1 MYRRKS
7 RYGRV
12 CVLSVMFVLVAVWH
26 VFVSKKHGITQIN
39 DKTKSNEST
48 IKNEAEDLVEL
59 SLKDQNI
66 WSTHVVSRH
75 LLELANCTPRAV
87 EQFPKGLFTQE
98 QRKNGAL
105 VIHVLVVIYMFLAL
119 AVICDYYF
127 VPSLE
132 VLCEFLNLES
142 DVAGATFMAA
152 GSSAPEL
159 ATAVIG
165 VFIAK
170 DDVGL
175 GTVVGSAIYNVMFV
189 ISICGLFAG
198 SVVYLHWWPMVRDC
212 IAYTV
217 SIAALVI
224 VIYDGQVTW
233 YEAMSLVVL
242 YVLYIVFMYFNARL
256 EAWFVPRCT
265 RCFPMKH
272 RNIGAEAIVLYDK
285 IQTNGSITLS
295 ATEADIGEML
305 PLTSD
310 CESEDTCSDIE
321 HDFYQKKAEGY
332 FDQVSLPHQEEPEPL
347 CQVPEGCLKKIM
359 WVVSLPLCTVLYMTT
374 PDCRKQRW
382 KKWFLVTF
390 IMSLVWLSAFSF
402 VMVWMITVIGF
413 TVKIPDSIMGLTF
426 VAFGVSLPDVVASLL
441 VVKEGLGDMAVSN
454 AVGSNV
460 FDILICLGVPWLL
473 QTGALNPGGI
483 VTVYS
488 EGLTYSSLTLLS
500 TVAFLLISTHLNG
513 WKLDKKFG
521 AILLVVYILYT
532 ILACMYELNIFGYFH
547 PEECPSSY

>member
-1 MYRRKS
+1 
-7 RYGRV
+7 
-12 CVLSVMFVLVAVWH
+12 MFVLVAVWH

-39 DKTKSNEST
+39 DKTTSDEST

-59 SLKDQNI
+59 SVKGQNI

-233 YEAMSLVVL
+233 YEALSLVVL

-272 RNIGAEAIVLYDK
+272 KNIGAESIVLYDK

-310 CESEDTCSDIE
+310 
-321 HDFYQKKAEGY
+321 F
-332 FDQVSLPHQEEPEPL
+332 PHQEEPEPL
-347 CQVPEGCLKKIM
+347 CQVPEGFFKKIM
-359 WVVSLPLCTVLYMTT
+359 WVVSLPLCTVLYITT

-532 ILACMYELNIFGYFH
+532 SLACLYELNIFGYFH